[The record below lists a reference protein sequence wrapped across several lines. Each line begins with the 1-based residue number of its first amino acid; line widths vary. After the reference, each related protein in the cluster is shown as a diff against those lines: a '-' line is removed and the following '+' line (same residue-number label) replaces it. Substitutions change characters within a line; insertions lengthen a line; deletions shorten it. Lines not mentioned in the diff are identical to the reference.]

1 MPLIVE
7 VPRTLEEWTLETLT
21 PLLER
26 GFESES
32 FDFKKQLPPPA
43 DEGGKRRLRKA
54 VAAFANRSG
63 GFLIFGVDD
72 DRALPVNDRLV
83 GIESTDDFPM
93 NFGPYASGCE
103 PTVYWAFKNPAIEL
117 RAGRVLHVIHI
128 PQSWKAPHAVRTHQ
142 ESGFVFPTRTNQGD
156 EPMSY
161 SEVQA
166 MFLGYYEKRLK
177 LQLLMAELSQIALDA
192 NGMIISEAKNDGT
205 VYGLPTV
212 EVRLLETVLSDT
224 YSITSASPELLST
237 LANIRSLANRTNNKL
252 SVFRLEVAL
261 PMSNK
266 KTIVIDHNDF
276 IRPLCQ
282 EIIEDAE
289 KACSLLEA
297 ILN

>member
-1 MPLIVE
+1 
-7 VPRTLEEWTLETLT
+7 
-21 PLLER
+21 
-26 GFESES
+26 
-32 FDFKKQLPPPA
+32 
-43 DEGGKRRLRKA
+43 
-54 VAAFANRSG
+54 
-63 GFLIFGVDD
+63 
-72 DRALPVNDRLV
+72 
-83 GIESTDDFPM
+83 
-93 NFGPYASGCE
+93 
-103 PTVYWAFKNPAIEL
+103 
-117 RAGRVLHVIHI
+117 
-128 PQSWKAPHAVRTHQ
+128 
-142 ESGFVFPTRTNQGD
+142 
-156 EPMSY
+156 
-161 SEVQA
+161 